1 MVEVAL
7 KNKRFLSQ
15 SVHMQNE
22 RGTKIGSLKIEMRIL
37 EKKEILD
44 LMYSPQKLENV
55 KMERTDFDTEM
66 SRIVPQ

>member
-1 MVEVAL
+1 MVEVVL

-15 SVHMQNE
+15 SFHMQNE

-66 SRIVPQ
+66 SRIAPQ

>member
-1 MVEVAL
+1 MVEVVL

-15 SVHMQNE
+15 SVQMQNE

>member
-1 MVEVAL
+1 
-7 KNKRFLSQ
+7 
-15 SVHMQNE
+15 MQNE

-44 LMYSPQKLENV
+44 LMYSPQKLDNV
-55 KMERTDFDTEM
+55 KMEKTDLDTEM

>member
-1 MVEVAL
+1 MEAVL

-15 SVHMQNE
+15 SVQMQNE

-55 KMERTDFDTEM
+55 KMEKTDFDTEM

>member
-1 MVEVAL
+1 MMEAVL

-15 SVHMQNE
+15 SVQMQNE

-55 KMERTDFDTEM
+55 KMEKTDFDTEM